1 VKAIAQPPIITT
13 NCWGAR
19 PAKAPPVYVGQ
30 PDTIVFHH
38 TASHHAEIP
47 NPRDE
52 SHKEAIRYARAIQRF
67 HMDSNGWNDSG
78 HNFLVCRNGLILVGR
93 HMSLPAVR
101 AGHMVRSAH
110 CPGQNDQPGIE
121 HEHAGQERMT
131 REQFHSS
138 VRLHAW
144 IIERCRMAGAR
155 VILPHRRF
163 NATTCPGSLVA
174 ELPRLR
180 VAVDTLL
187 GNP

>member
-1 VKAIAQPPIITT
+1 MSSTT
-13 NCWGAR
+13 SR
-19 PAKAPPVYVGQ
+19 P
-30 PDTIVFHH
+30 
-38 TASHHAEIP
+38 
-47 NPRDE
+47 R
-52 SHKEAIRYARAIQRF
+52 RYL
-67 HMDSNGWNDSG
+67 HG
-78 HNFLVCRNGLILVGR
+78 
-93 HMSLPAVR
+93 
-101 AGHMVRSAH
+101 
-110 CPGQNDQPGIE
+110 PGQNDQPGIE
-121 HEHAGQERMT
+121 HELAGQERMT